1 MLRSSLTVHHRSAA
15 EISATVRVLKKSKE
29 ICSKR
34 LRQTLPI
41 SVTAMAE
48 MKTTLRDGREV
59 DLVSLTPEDTDR
71 LLGMLC
77 LMSDEALRW
86 SMAPYKREWVD
97 RWLNTPSLI
106 QLAAEHA
113 GQIVGFVCI
122 EKYTHPKR
130 RGIGYLGAY
139 FHQDYVGT
147 GLDTAMLECVLE
159 SARQEGVHKVDSG
172 AVVDDEET
180 VGLFEGFG
188 FETEGRKRDDFFG
201 DDGMYHDV
209 LSMGRILN
217 EEP

>member
-1 MLRSSLTVHHRSAA
+1 M
-15 EISATVRVLKKSKE
+15 LKKVKE
-29 ICSKR
+29 
-34 LRQTLPI
+34 TLPI
-41 SVTAMAE
+41 SVTAMVE

-71 LLGMLC
+71 LLYMLSH
-77 LMSDEALRW
+77 MSEEALRW
-86 SMAPYKREWVD
+86 SMAPNKREWVD

-139 FHQDYVGT
+139 FHRDYTGT

-159 SARQEGVHKVDSG
+159 SARQEGVHKVDTG

-180 VGLFEGFG
+180 VSLLEGFG

-201 DDGMYHDV
+201 DDEMYHDV